1 MLEVKDRFTNVEI
14 TLFNSQRL
22 LGLLEEVIF
31 YVCDLGADLTKL
43 LLKVFDIGLELIYT
57 RKGL

>member
-1 MLEVKDRFTNVEI
+1 LLEVKDRFTHVEI

-22 LGLLEEVIF
+22 LSLLEEVIF
-31 YVCDLGADLTKL
+31 YVCDLGADLAKL